1 MEIKREFMPGDIVR
15 HFKREFTGERD
26 TRYLY
31 RIIGVAEHS
40 ETGEK
45 LMIYQAL
52 YDDYGIYA
60 RPYDMFISKVD
71 HSKYPEIRQTYRF
84 EVVRHA
90 AVDATGAEEP
100 DEQAAKTAE
109 PADEPKGEPAGAV
122 GRAADAGA
130 AGTAIGPDAGPVGA
144 TGQSDEPSD
153 EAQAGT
159 EDASGAYSHYPDAEM
174 DLSVY
179 DPAAAETEAAQ

>member
-90 AVDATGAEEP
+90 AVDASVADEQDEQTTQTAAPAVKQAEEP
-100 DEQAAKTAE
+100 ANKTGQSAE
-109 PADEPKGEPAGAV
+109 PA
-122 GRAADAGA
+122 
-130 AGTAIGPDAGPVGA
+130 
-144 TGQSDEPSD
+144 
-153 EAQAGT
+153 
-159 EDASGAYSHYPDAEM
+159 AE
-174 DLSVY
+174 
-179 DPAAAETEAAQ
+179 